1 MSEYLSVENLSCI
14 PLKSIPELDYPEFV
28 RGMSEL
34 LSVDHHHCLHYFG
47 LPHADGFRCIALV
60 ADDRKQQIHIL
71 SHFISG
77 NTRIIPSLTPQ
88 IPALHIFERE
98 IHEQFGIV
106 FEGHP
111 WMKPVRFPFDRADL
125 LSGMDEY
132 PFYRIDSHDLH
143 EVGVGPV
150 HAGIIEPGHFRFIC
164 QGEKVLHLEIHLGY
178 QHRGW
183 EYLMLNKSLLNQQ
196 SVLAESVAGD
206 TAMGHAVAFSA
217 LVETFARTGVADSLQ
232 KERFIALE
240 MERIAM
246 HIADTAAL
254 CTDTA
259 YQLGQ
264 VACEALRTLVI
275 NGLQLWSGNRF
286 GKGLVR
292 PGGTYYPLNRE
303 TASSLMKIL
312 GEVEERY
319 TTTADRIFSLPS
331 VLDRFE
337 TIGQLSKKQVSRIG
351 AVGMAARM
359 AGLKRDIRWSHPVG
373 HYRHIAHEPV
383 VLESGDV
390 LARALMRRME
400 VIQSL
405 EMVKKVLHDH
415 RETASS
421 EPLAQVKMTPNSLG
435 ISLTEGWR
443 GEICHTAINDAQGRF
458 TTYKVK
464 DPSMHNWMALA
475 LAVRN
480 QEISD
485 FPLCNKSFNLSYCG
499 HDL

>member
-14 PLKSIPELDYPEFV
+14 PLKTIPELSYPEFV
-28 RGMSEL
+28 KGMTEL
-34 LSVDHHHCLHYFG
+34 LTADHHHCLHYFAK
-47 LPHADGFRCIALV
+47 PYTDGFRCMALV
-60 ADDRKQQIHIL
+60 ADDRQQQVHIL
-71 SHFISG
+71 SHFVSG
-77 NTRIIPSLTPQ
+77 NTRSVPSLTPG

-98 IHEQFGIV
+98 MHEQYGIV

-111 WMKPVRFPFDRADL
+111 WMKPVRFPYDREDQPA
-125 LSGMDEY
+125 GMDNY
-132 PFYRIDSHDLH
+132 PFYKIDSHDLH

-183 EYLMLNKSLLNQQ
+183 EYLMLNKNGLNQR
-196 SVLAESVAGD
+196 SLLAESVSGD
-206 TAMGHAVAFSA
+206 TALGHAVTFSA
-217 LVETFARTGVADSLQ
+217 MMETFARAKPYDILDT
-232 KERFIALE
+232 ERFIALE

-286 GKGLVR
+286 GKGLIR
-292 PGGTYYPLNRE
+292 PGGTYYPLTPRII
-303 TASSLMKIL
+303 SSLMDTLK
-312 GEVEERY
+312 EVEERY
-319 TTTADRIFSLPS
+319 IITTERIFSLPS

-337 TIGQLSKKQVSRIG
+337 TTGQLSKKQVIRIG

-359 AGLKRDIRWSHPVG
+359 AGLKRDVRWSHPAG

-390 LARALMRRME
+390 LARALLRQKE
-400 VIQSL
+400 TIQSL
-405 EMVKKVLHDH
+405 EMVMKALRDH
-415 RETASS
+415 QPAPTS
-421 EPLAQVKMTPNSLG
+421 EPYGRVTMPADSLAVS
-435 ISLTEGWR
+435 ITEGWR
-443 GEICHTAINDAQGRF
+443 GEICHTAITDAQGHLAS
-458 TTYKVK
+458 YKVK

-499 HDL
+499 NDL